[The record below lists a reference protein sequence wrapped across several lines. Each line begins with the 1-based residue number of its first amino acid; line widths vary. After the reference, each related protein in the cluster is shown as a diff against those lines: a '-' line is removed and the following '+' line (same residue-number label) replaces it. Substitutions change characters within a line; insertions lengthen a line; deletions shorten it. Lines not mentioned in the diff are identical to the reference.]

1 MKPKEYLKELEK
13 DKPRAID
20 DLDFA
25 YKQGLYDGAQR
36 MYEMIRGARYR
47 YIDANRDKVRAYN
60 TQYQRERRA
69 KIKAMREDIDKI
81 SMMN

>member
-13 DKPRAID
+13 DVPRAID

-25 YKQGLYDGAQR
+25 YRQGLCEGAKQ
-36 MYEMIRGARYR
+36 MHKLIRGAQHR
-47 YIDANRDKVRAYN
+47 YIDANREKIRAYN

-69 KIKAMREDIDKI
+69 KLKAMKEDIDKI

>member
-13 DKPRAID
+13 DVPRAID

-25 YKQGLYDGAQR
+25 YKQGLHDGAQQ
-36 MYEMIRGARYR
+36 MYEMLRGAQYR

>member
-1 MKPKEYLKELEK
+1 MKPKEFLAQLREYAEQSSGDMRGFFEAKL
-13 DKPRAID
+13 
-20 DLDFA
+20 
-25 YKQGLYDGAQR
+25 DGAQE
-36 MYEMIRGARYR
+36 MYDLIRGAQYR

-81 SMMN
+81 ASME

>member
-1 MKPKEYLKELEK
+1 MKPKEYLKEL
-13 DKPRAID
+13 DKLALNSCSTNQD
-20 DLDFA
+20 YFLGM
-25 YKQGLYDGAQR
+25 KVGAQR
-36 MYEMIRGARYR
+36 MYEMLRGAQYR

-81 SMMN
+81 ANIE